1 MQVKLGYE
9 IGTGI
14 EVGIEP
20 SHMFICGMSQ
30 KSGKTTTI
38 EAFITRS
45 KKQAIVFK
53 TKPGEKV
60 FSTGGQII
68 PAFFKGRNDY
78 EFVRALLE
86 SSSKERLN
94 TEKTVLMELCQG
106 STSLEDLK
114 ASVDN
119 TLISGAKVRRDV
131 YIRLQHYLDNLIPQL
146 KKARLSKHLVMH
158 QGVNIMD
165 LQDFSEEI
173 QTLVIQ
179 STLDEILKNHHDV
192 IVIVPELWR
201 FSPEKRNTPC
211 KMAIESFIRQGA
223 TNNNF
228 VVMDSQDLAGVS
240 KAPLKQVP
248 CYLLGYQ
255 SEINE
260 VKHTLD
266 QIPLP
271 LRSKPQVDEIMNL
284 KIGQFFLATN
294 NGVKKVYVQPLW
306 LSDDEARQV
315 ARGERQVEAKDGVF
329 LSQSV
334 IFGGKPT
341 EISKVLKTPAFVE
354 IDVGPRMGKSYAAT
368 TPEYSQI
375 FAERVTDEMNE
386 SPPLRAPDNR
396 TFFSESSPSR
406 AEFVSLRAELFNKIE
421 ELETKIRSGMSPV
434 YMVSPLEKIQKSF
447 QEEAKNHVLSSVS
460 RLDDDQKRI
469 LLFIETQGK
478 GCSLTMILDKLLH
491 LSATS
496 GGTRD
501 KYSKKIKEMEGLIR
515 KDKNNVIYPN
525 LKEYIRE
532 YCGVHGITEQEMQQ
546 VYDHVLAGVIGK

>member
-1 MQVKLGYE
+1 
-9 IGTGI
+9 
-14 EVGIEP
+14 
-20 SHMFICGMSQ
+20 
-30 KSGKTTTI
+30 
-38 EAFITRS
+38 
-45 KKQAIVFK
+45 
-53 TKPGEKV
+53 
-60 FSTGGQII
+60 
-68 PAFFKGRNDY
+68 
-78 EFVRALLE
+78 
-86 SSSKERLN
+86 
-94 TEKTVLMELCQG
+94 MELCQG

-240 KAPLKQVP
+240 KTPLKQVP

-341 EISKVLKTPAFVE
+341 EISKVLKTSPQKFVE
-354 IDVGPRMGKSYAAT
+354 IEVGPRMGKSYTAT

-375 FAERVTDEMNE
+375 PAEKVTDEMIE

-406 AEFVSLRAELFNKIE
+406 VEFVSLRAELFNKIE
-421 ELETKIRSGMSPV
+421 ELEMKIRSGVSPV

-447 QEEAKNHVLSSVS
+447 QEEAKNHVLSSVNI
-460 RLDDDQKRI
+460 LDDDQKRI